1 MQQKQ
6 QNNLLLYLL
15 KKQTIVYCV
24 YRKIC
29 NRLINIF
36 RSFVIIIVLINI
48 AKLTT
53 NINNCLNFL
62 KLSTNKLIFYL
73 FISKNLIN
81 TLKFSQNK
89 KIIKDILKLLILQ
102 AKL

>member
-36 RSFVIIIVLINI
+36 RSFVIIIVLIDI
-48 AKLTT
+48 AKSTT
-53 NINNCLNFL
+53 NIDSCLSFL
-62 KLSTNKLIFYL
+62 RLLTNKLIFYL
-73 FISKNLIN
+73 FISRSLIN
-81 TLKFSQNK
+81 ILRSLQSK
-89 KIIKDILKLLILQ
+89 KIVKDILKLLIL
-102 AKL
+102 